1 MKNKAIKDTRWF
13 HTRTTLLPIMGTC
26 VAGNARP
33 EYLEYLEYLITVDPH
48 SPNMARVNAALPE
61 IDAWYDAFK
70 IKKGDKLFIPA
81 NKRAHIW

>member
-1 MKNKAIKDTRWF
+1 M
-13 HTRTTLLPIMGTC
+13 
-26 VAGNARP
+26 
-33 EYLEYLEYLITVDPH
+33 EYLITVDPH